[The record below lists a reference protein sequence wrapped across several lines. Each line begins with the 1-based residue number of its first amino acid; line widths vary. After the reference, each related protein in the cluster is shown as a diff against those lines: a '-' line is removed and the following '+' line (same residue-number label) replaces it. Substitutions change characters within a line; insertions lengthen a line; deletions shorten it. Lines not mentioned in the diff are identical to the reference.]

1 MKDQYLLKKNIIFL
15 NHGSFGA
22 CPKSVFNNYQNW
34 QRIIETQPVQYFS
47 SDIFQ
52 FAITGLA

>member
-34 QRIIETQPVQYFS
+34 QRIIETQPVQYFWG
-47 SDIFQ
+47 Q
-52 FAITGLA
+52 